1 VKRLL
6 LIAYEFPPKGGTQA
20 QHAAKLASGLSARG
34 WDVTALT
41 VADPPAPMLDP
52 RLAEETAAAGV
63 ITRVA
68 YSLEP
73 TRAVQAMRRRK
84 AASADGPAPT
94 ASAAPAAG
102 ARSYTSLPRWAIRLV
117 QALFVPDEKIGWKPY
132 AVAEALRL
140 HRERPFD
147 AIIATGP
154 PYSAY
159 SIARAVSRRT
169 GVPWVCDLRDPI
181 VGTYFFVPLT
191 PLNAWQMRRFERR
204 VVLSATRI
212 LIATRGIGTGL
223 TERIPEVAEKISLIW
238 NGYDPADFPFD
249 ALTPAPA
256 SDPTPQCAAQ
266 MTVSYVGTFQGSIRP
281 DAFLSAFATVRAEDP
296 AFATDVRVRFVGA
309 PDAETTATIER
320 FGLADAIERTG
331 FVSHAQATAE
341 MRSADVL
348 LQVLSDDPALL
359 LAIGSK
365 LPEYLASGSAI
376 LLLAPAEGEAAEI
389 VTRAGAG
396 IVVPH
401 DDVSAIAEALRSL
414 HASWRAGSLPSADP
428 AVTAEFDRTRL
439 FAEVD
444 AILSA
449 VAGSQVVADETPAP
463 EQGGA

>member
-1 VKRLL
+1 MKRLL

-20 QHAAKLASGLSARG
+20 QHAAKLASGLSSRG

-52 RLAEETAAAGV
+52 ALAKETAAAGV
-63 ITRVA
+63 ITRTA

-73 TRAVQAMRRRK
+73 TRVVQWLRARRRK
-84 AASADGPAPT
+84 PTGAAPT
-94 ASAAPAAG
+94 AAAPASG

-140 HRERPFD
+140 HRECPFD

-159 SIARAVSRRT
+159 SIARTVSQRT

-204 VVLSATRI
+204 VALSASRI

-223 TERIPEVAEKISLIW
+223 TSRIPEVAERISLIW
-238 NGYDPADFPFD
+238 NGFDPADFP
-249 ALTPAPA
+249 ALAPA
-256 SDPTPQCAAQ
+256 AAPARAT
-266 MTVSYVGTFQGSIRP
+266 MTIGYVGTFQGSIRP
-281 DAFLSAFATVRAEDP
+281 DTFLSALATLRAEDP
-296 AFATDVRVRFVGA
+296 AFASDVRIRFVGA
-309 PDAETTATIER
+309 SDTDTTATIDR
-320 FGLADAIERTG
+320 LGLDDVIERTG
-331 FVSHAQATAE
+331 FASHAQATAE
-341 MRSADVL
+341 MRSADML

-401 DDVSAIAEALRSL
+401 DDVAAITESLRSL
-414 HASWRAGSLPSADP
+414 HAAWRAGSLPSADP

-439 FAEVD
+439 FDEVD
-444 AILSA
+444 AILTA
-449 VAGSQVVADETPAP
+449 VVGGTAGGVATATPNPTAMATP
-463 EQGGA
+463 GGDV